1 MRLIKFQRNKKIILS
16 GIALAALILIFGN
29 FGFDNSV
36 KTAMAQEVLGPPES
50 LATPAV
56 AGNVQNI
63 TAEGTVKESSILLY
77 AVTTLAGW
85 VLSLVAGLIEFALGI
100 NSEILKLKIINTGF
114 QNVLTFANLGFV
126 LAIIVIA
133 FATIFRIQSY
143 AMKQTLWK
151 LIVAALLVN
160 FSLVIAGAFI
170 NVADI
175 LTNFFLTDIKAGGGF
190 SDGLAGLLKPQSAV
204 LVSKEPSVFE
214 QLVKGLVSGGIA
226 GALESWLKYF
236 VSLFFSVV
244 MTLIVILTFIAIAV
258 MFVIRAVYLAILLII
273 MPVVWLCW
281 IFPKTRSYWDEWWG
295 HFVRWTFFAP
305 IMLFFIKITID
316 TGKDLNNLSASVI
329 STTGGRFDKM
339 FSSELIT
346 PPGFLAHVAQLVIA
360 SGLLMGGLFAAN
372 KLGIEGSKQAYGA
385 ATAMNKNIGHWARRK
400 GVRTAGWGFA
410 GPSNKMLDWATNP
423 KSGRVKQ
430 FIGRNLYSIDTAVRG
445 RIQAGVQRAG
455 IAGRP
460 FQKLGQMYRGPK
472 EHQSLRQSIWGGV
485 KSGSGLFKKPAKK
498 KFKLPSGETIQMEE
512 AEEEKKE
519 EKK

>member
-1 MRLIKFQRNKKIILS
+1 MKFERNKKIVLFS
-16 GIALAALILIFGN
+16 AALLLFFIVGV
-29 FGFDNSV
+29 FDSPPQDV
-36 KTAMAQEVLGPPES
+36 FAAATTTASAEGKG
-50 LATPAV
+50 AV

-85 VLSLVAGLIEFALGI
+85 ILTLAAGLIEFALGI
-100 NSEILKLKIINTGF
+100 NNQILKLRMIEIGF
-114 QNVLTFANLGFV
+114 QNVLNFANLGFV

-133 FATIFRIQSY
+133 FATIFRFQNY

-175 LTNFFLTDIKAGGGF
+175 LSNFFLTDIKAGGSF
-190 SDGLAGLLKPQSAV
+190 SNGLAGLLKPQLAA
-204 LVSKEPSVFE
+204 LVPKEPSVFE
-214 QLVKGLVSGGIA
+214 QLAGLVSGGIA

-236 VSLFFSVV
+236 VSLFFSIV

-258 MFVIRAVYLAILLII
+258 MLIIRAVYLAVLLII
-273 MPVVWLCW
+273 MPIVWLCW
-281 IFPKTRSYWDEWWG
+281 IFPKTAGYWQEWWDS
-295 HFVRWTFFAP
+295 FLRWTFFAP
-305 IMLFFIKITID
+305 IMLFFVKITID
-316 TGKDLNNLSASVI
+316 TGKDLDSWSASVV
-329 STTGGRFDKM
+329 STTAGGVDQIFND
-339 FSSELIT
+339 ELIT
-346 PPGFLAHVAQLVIA
+346 PPGFFAHIAQLIIA

-372 KLGIEGSKQAYGA
+372 KLGIAGAKQAYGA
-385 ATAMNKNIGHWARRK
+385 ATAMNKNIGYWAGRK
-400 GVRTAGWGFA
+400 GVRAAGWGFA

-423 KSGRVKQ
+423 RSGRVKQ
-430 FIGRNLYSIDTAVRG
+430 FIGRNLHSIDTAVRG

-472 EHQSLRQSIWGGV
+472 EHQSLRQSIWGGI
-485 KSGSGLFKKPAKK
+485 KSGSGLFKKPVKK

-512 AEEEKKE
+512 AEEKEEKKE
-519 EKK
+519 EKKGQA